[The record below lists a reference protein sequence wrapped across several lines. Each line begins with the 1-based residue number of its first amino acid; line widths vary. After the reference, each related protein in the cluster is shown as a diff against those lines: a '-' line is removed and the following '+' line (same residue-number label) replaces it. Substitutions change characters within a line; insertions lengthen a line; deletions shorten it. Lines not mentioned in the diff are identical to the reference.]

1 MVVQYTRLLG
11 NFLIGSAVTDS
22 IYNSVKGLSFLTSDS
37 KWNGSRYWQGAL
49 NARTSPPRP
58 PAGIGE
64 FTVLESGNNDPISII
79 DKGVDPVL

>member
-1 MVVQYTRLLG
+1 M
-11 NFLIGSAVTDS
+11 TDS
-22 IYNSVKGLSFLTSDS
+22 IYNNYIVLIKGLSFLTSDS
-37 KWNGSRYWQGAL
+37 KWNGSRYWQPGAL

-64 FTVLESGNNDPISII
+64 FTVLESGNNVPISII